1 MIDIFDCIK
10 NKNFSKGK
18 QHHKQSLKVND
29 IGEKKQRQ
37 KTATKGIKSLMNE
50 ELQQMNESKEKIAQ
64 RFKQAIHRK

>member
-1 MIDIFDCIK
+1 MTLGKK
-10 NKNFSKGK
+10 NK
-18 QHHKQSLKVND
+18 
-29 IGEKKQRQ
+29 E